1 MGYCES
7 KKIPA
12 DFSAAFPKDTL
23 REFVEQNLWQLVKKD
38 WAKDLMYK
46 VDGQLNELATDR
58 DQIPGSSLR
67 EEAPVENEADVDAS
81 QPPAAS
87 ESGEMQIAPMGKE
100 GIYPGGKL
108 ASSETQENG
117 S

>member
-46 VDGQLNELATDR
+46 VDGQPNELATDR
-58 DQIPGSSLR
+58 DQLPDSSPK
-67 EEAPVENEADVDAS
+67 EEAPVENKAVVDAP

-87 ESGEMQIAPMGKE
+87 ESSEMQLVPMGKD
-100 GIYPGGKL
+100 GSGPGGNSAGSK
-108 ASSETQENG
+108 SEKGT
-117 S
+117 